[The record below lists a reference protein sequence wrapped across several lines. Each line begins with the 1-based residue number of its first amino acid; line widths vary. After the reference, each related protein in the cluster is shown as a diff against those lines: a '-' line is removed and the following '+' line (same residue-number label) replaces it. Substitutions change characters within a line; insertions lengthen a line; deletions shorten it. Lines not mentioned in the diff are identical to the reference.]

1 MKISCHRVWAGQRH
15 DHSIA
20 LKIFLFPV
28 KNQFLIM
35 TFKVKGQDLKEN
47 GGQIKLIKTKYF
59 TTFWTKLVDFNIYIH
74 TISYGEQHWTM
85 HFKVRDQDHSANAFK
100 L

>member
-1 MKISCHRVWAGQRH
+1 MKISCHRVWADQGH
-15 DHSIA
+15 DHYIA

-35 TFKVKGQDLKEN
+35 TFKVKGPDFKAN

-59 TTFWTKLVDFNIYIH
+59 TTFWTKGVDFDMYIH
-74 TISYGEQHWTM
+74 TIGHGEQH
-85 HFKVRDQDHSANAFK
+85 RSR